1 MKNLTEIFKK
11 VITSNVNWSV
21 SLFYLV
27 LETLKSSNINFSFWE
42 GEENWA
48 SILINNKV
56 VGYVWK
62 KHPLIILENEVASQI
77 KNVLKSIDEVYF
89 VEVYSLSKDLFKI
102 EDDEIKGYLENFNNL
117 NSFTID
123 DLWFHTNSI

>member
-11 VITSNVNWSV
+11 VITSNVNWSS

-27 LETLKSSNINFSFWE
+27 LETLRSSNINFSFWE

-48 SILINNKV
+48 SILINNKS

-62 KHPLIILENEVASQI
+62 KHPLIILENEVGSQI
-77 KNVLKSIDEVYF
+77 KNVLKSVDEVYF
-89 VEVYSLSKDLFKI
+89 VEVDSLDKDLFKI
-102 EDDEIKGYLENFNNL
+102 EDDEVKRYLENFNDF

-123 DLWFHTNSI
+123 DFWFQTNSI

>member
-11 VITSNVNWSV
+11 VITSNVNWSS

-27 LETLKSSNINFSFWE
+27 LETLRSSNINFSFWE

-48 SILINNKV
+48 SILINNKP

-62 KHPLIILENEVASQI
+62 KHPLIILEKEVGSQI
-77 KNVLKSIDEVYF
+77 KNVLKSVDEVYF
-89 VEVYSLSKDLFKI
+89 VEVDSLGKDLFKI
-102 EDDEIKGYLENFNNL
+102 EDDEIKRYFENFNDF

-123 DLWFHTNSI
+123 DFWFQTNSI